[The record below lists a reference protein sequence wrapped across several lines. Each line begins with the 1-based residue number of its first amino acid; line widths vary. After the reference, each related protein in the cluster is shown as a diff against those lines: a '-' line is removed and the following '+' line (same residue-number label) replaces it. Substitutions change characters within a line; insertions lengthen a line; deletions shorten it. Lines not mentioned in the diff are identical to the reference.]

1 MSKKIFLKK
10 CGINIY
16 GWDIDENLYLF
27 DSNESEKLIGKLR
40 FDYDF
45 CINQETFFS
54 IKDRII
60 HIGENKKELNLDFPV
75 RIKVFNNFIY
85 ILDQEKASL
94 YKFNFSFNLREFFGQ
109 KGLVEF
115 ENKFSIL
122 LLFPLDFDI
131 FEDRI
136 AIIDVGNRRTIVF
149 NKELTFKKSFP
160 VIGKKIRFLDENKLL
175 ILFGEEIYKI
185 DINENNIAKTSYD
198 NILDFEVVSSG
209 ELLLIKEDI

>member
-16 GWDIDENLYLF
+16 GWDTDENLYLF
-27 DSNESEKLIGKLR
+27 NSNKSEKLIGKLR

-45 CINQETFFS
+45 CINQEAIFL
-54 IKDRII
+54 IRDRVIYM
-60 HIGENKKELNLDFPV
+60 ENNKKNLSLDFPV

-94 YKFNFSFNLREFFGQ
+94 YKFDFSFNLREFFGQ

-115 ENKFSIL
+115 EDKFSIF

-131 FEDRI
+131 FEDVI

-160 VIGKKIRFLDENKLL
+160 VIGKKVRFLDEGKLL

-185 DINENNIAKTSYD
+185 DINKNNIAKTSYD
-198 NILDFEVVSSG
+198 NILDFEVVNSG